1 MTETTD
7 AAPVANDIQNGGSG
21 PTESLS
27 LPLREDFGRKRR
39 LALERRKEYNDYL
52 SRKEA
57 EEEQKRQER
66 LKHGRRKA
74 VSKPLDFHKTKP
86 QEEHAPR
93 LEKPDHRESV
103 TFKAPT
109 DADDFTTS
117 LNTDEHADD
126 NVETRKVL
134 EQQPQR
140 QINGLEDNH
149 TSPAFILREETSK
162 LKKEREEFARLEV
175 VSAVRKSA
183 TRDALTGD
191 ACRSTAHSPT
201 RSQDEKDGTDNAD
214 QVWERSQSLDRG
226 KAGLHSTQLNA
237 LSLPAG
243 LEKKPQDAKKQLF
256 PKESYLKDLEAQI
269 REKKERM
276 LKEKEEEVRLDLKC
290 IEEYHD
296 PWSRDLAVVMTGR
309 KRLRFLGD
317 FVRPVETSS
326 DIMPS
331 KARSESN
338 LLGNGRQIG
347 DVSVLVPELH
357 LLLGRRADV
366 DAVPPR
372 LSSKVLRE
380 ALPPDVY
387 SQELQKQQIE
397 EKKQRD
403 EEQRLKDAAEEEKL
417 EKRVEEQRLK
427 MYQEYNEERKRGKG
441 KDLQVSKRP
450 ERAQR
455 THKTKEKTVLE
466 ASKKSTPHHKSQKP
480 ISITRPQESGS
491 RKKNEFVQEL
501 RPPRKRSESR
511 DRMAGSLE
519 ILRRQLATEQQ
530 ISRIQQMQKN
540 YVVGEHIQGFD

>member
-7 AAPVANDIQNGGSG
+7 AAPVANDSQNGGSG

-27 LPLREDFGRKRR
+27 LPLREDFERKRR

-74 VSKPLDFHKTKP
+74 VSNPLDFHKTKP

-103 TFKAPT
+103 ISKAPT
-109 DADDFTTS
+109 DADDGTAS
-117 LNTDEHADD
+117 MNTAEHADD
-126 NVETRKVL
+126 DVETRKVQ

-140 QINGLEDNH
+140 QMNGLEDNH

-175 VSAVRKSA
+175 VSAVRKPA

-191 ACRSTAHSPT
+191 ACRSNAHSPT

-214 QVWERSQSLDRG
+214 QAWERSQSLDRG
-226 KAGLHSTQLNA
+226 RAGLQSTQLNA

-256 PKESYLKDLEAQI
+256 SKESYLKELEAQI

-276 LKEKEEEVRLDLKC
+276 LREKEEEVRLDRKC

-309 KRLRFLGD
+309 KRPRFLGD
-317 FVRPVETSS
+317 LVRPVETSS

-357 LLLGRRADV
+357 LLLGRRADA

-372 LSSKVLRE
+372 LSRKVHRE

-387 SQELQKQQIE
+387 SQELQKQQME
-397 EKKQRD
+397 EKKQRE

-455 THKTKEKTVLE
+455 THKAKEKTGSE

-491 RKKNEFVQEL
+491 KKKNEIVQEL